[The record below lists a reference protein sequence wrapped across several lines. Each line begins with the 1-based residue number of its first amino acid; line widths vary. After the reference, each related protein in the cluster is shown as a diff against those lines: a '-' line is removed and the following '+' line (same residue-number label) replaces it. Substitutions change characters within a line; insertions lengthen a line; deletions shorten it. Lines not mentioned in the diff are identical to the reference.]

1 MPLGVLILQR
11 ADPDA
16 FRFFFG
22 IFLVFWASYLLVR
35 PHARVQKCGALADGF
50 VGLTGGITGGA
61 IAFPGALPS
70 IWCAITR
77 PDKETQRGTIQIFIL
92 VMQICTLAYLFAKGM
107 VGDLL
112 LTDYIKVIPAIIIG
126 TFVGVHLFTKIN
138 EAVFRRIVLI
148 LLLVVGITHSIHA
161 ALDFSA
167 YGRSGH

>member
-1 MPLGVLILQR
+1 
-11 ADPDA
+11 
-16 FRFFFG
+16 
-22 IFLVFWASYLLVR
+22 
-35 PHARVQKCGALADGF
+35 
-50 VGLTGGITGGA
+50 
-61 IAFPGALPS
+61 
-70 IWCAITR
+70 
-77 PDKETQRGTIQIFIL
+77 
-92 VMQICTLAYLFAKGM
+92 MQICTLAYLFAKGM

>member
-11 ADPDA
+11 AQPDV

-22 IFLVFWASYLLVR
+22 LFLVFWALYLLVR
-35 PHARVQKCGALADGF
+35 PHLRVQKYGPIADGI
-50 VGLTGGITGGA
+50 VGLAGGLTGGA

-77 PDKETQRGTIQIFIL
+77 PNKEAQRGTIQMFIL
-92 VMQICTLAYLFAKGM
+92 VMQICTLIYLFAKGM
-107 VGDLL
+107 VGNEFFA
-112 LTDYIKVIPAIIIG
+112 DYLKVIPAIVIG
-126 TFVGVHLFTKIN
+126 TFVGVHLFTKID

-148 LLLVVGITHSIHA
+148 LLLVVGVTHSIHA

-167 YGRSGH
+167 YGRHGY